1 MAAALLPALAAA
13 SAYPAAD
20 AALPPAPL
28 MPRNFS
34 SKRRVTKSLL
44 RSTELGL
51 LNGILSSTTK
61 SDLLLLKG
69 DDVDEAK

>member
-28 MPRNFS
+28 L
-34 SKRRVTKSLL
+34 VLL
-44 RSTELGL
+44 STVPPWILLMRLLELL
-51 LNGILSSTTK
+51 PQFPCFYIRCIIL
-61 SDLLLLKG
+61 
-69 DDVDEAK
+69 VDR